1 MTEGAVKVA
10 AHRLRQHYAEFVR
23 EQIAQTVTTPEQIE
37 EEICELYAALA
48 D

>member
-10 AHRLRQHYAEFVR
+10 AHRLRQRYGEFVR

-48 D
+48 G